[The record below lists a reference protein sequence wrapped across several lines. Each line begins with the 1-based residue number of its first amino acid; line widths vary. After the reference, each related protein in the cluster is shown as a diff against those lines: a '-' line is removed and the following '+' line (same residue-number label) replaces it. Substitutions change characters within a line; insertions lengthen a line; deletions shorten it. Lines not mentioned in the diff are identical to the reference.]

1 MAPHRGGQLLAASI
15 LAQEARAWNVNGCAG
30 ILRRVITETS
40 SPTKWLFA
48 NTDVV
53 ATAISLAKLAI
64 TRPHEYAKKQPT
76 TSREVGTPV
85 ASPSANV
92 FANVSA
98 TLGNWEDALL
108 FIDPVRVGRKQTA
121 SGVFIAKLMSR
132 DNVSQVARWAAGRG
146 LRFCVPTAVSRIGM
160 VGGAWETALQ
170 LAQRYE
176 SAGGE
181 RYTAGILVPYLSNGG
196 RWDLA
201 MRVFSDGLAQ
211 GAFLNHV
218 LLENMVTSTAL
229 HGHWHSCLS
238 IVACLDKCAAWSEIV
253 SNSRSSKH
261 TYECV
266 MNVCPTWVEA
276 LNLLGTLRMQAQR
289 PTVRLVSSAIDHC
302 GKSDQW
308 QAASLLFDYAR
319 SNGLLGDLS
328 RASKE
333 VLVRHFHS
341 AAHWQKAL
349 EALHWIGEAGDA
361 SAREGSLASVELCS
375 STGQWE
381 MALMLGGSLD
391 TSHLPLSTY
400 TSLLKSSSDG
410 RQWDAA
416 INIVRAMES
425 NPEVSLSSSDACV
438 ALSAA
443 SGNWEASLSLF
454 AHFSSLAPLVVIPPV
469 GARLAMK
476 ACVTGGRWEEG
487 ILISEELSKSRLPFD
502 NHTQRFGLWAAALV
516 GSWKASLHHYTTIPP
531 NMRIKRDK
539 DLFAVAV
546 SRANLDTQR
555 LAVSMLK
562 LGD

>member
-1 MAPHRGGQLLAASI
+1 MAPHRGQVLAASI
-15 LAQEARAWNVNGCAG
+15 LVQEAKAWNVNACAG

-40 SPTKWLFA
+40 SPTRWLFA
-48 NTDVV
+48 NSEVV
-53 ATAISLAKLAI
+53 ASAISLAKFALNKPRDFAS
-64 TRPHEYAKKQPT
+64 AQP
-76 TSREVGTPV
+76 SSSKERGAPV

-98 TLGNWEDALL
+98 TLGNWEDALM
-108 FIDPVRVGRKQTA
+108 FIDPNLVGTRNAA
-121 SGVFIAKLMSR
+121 SGVFIAKLMNR
-132 DNVSQVARWAAGRG
+132 NNVNPIARWAANRK
-146 LRFCVPTAVSRIGM
+146 LRFCIPTAVSRIGM
-160 VGGAWETALQ
+160 VSGAWSTALQ

-176 SAGGE
+176 SPGSE
-181 RYTAGILVPYLSNGG
+181 RYSAGILVPFLSSGG

-211 GAFLNHV
+211 GAFLNQT

-238 IVACLDKCAAWSEIV
+238 IVAALERCSAWSELV
-253 SNSRSSKH
+253 SGSRSASH

-276 LNLLGTLRMQAQR
+276 LHLLGTLRRQALR

-328 RASKE
+328 KTSRD
-333 VLVRHFHS
+333 VLLRHFHS

-361 SAREGSLASVELCS
+361 SAHEGALASIELCS
-375 STGQWE
+375 GTGQWE
-381 MALMLGGSLD
+381 MALRLGTSLD
-391 TSHLPLSTY
+391 VPHIPPNTY
-400 TSLLKSSSDG
+400 VALLKSSSDG
-410 RQWDAA
+410 RRWDAA
-416 INIVRAMES
+416 IRIIQMMES
-425 NPEVSLSSSDACV
+425 NPEVTLSSSDACV

-443 SGNWEASLSLF
+443 VDNWSASITLYS
-454 AHFSSLAPLVVIPPV
+454 HFSNLAPLVVMPPV

-476 ACVTGGRWEEG
+476 ACVAGGRWEEG
-487 ILISEELSKSRLPFD
+487 MLISAELAKSRLPFD

-516 GSWKASLHHYTTIPP
+516 GAWRASLEYLNTIPP
-531 NMRIKRDK
+531 NLRVKRDR

-555 LAVSMLK
+555 LALLMLK